1 MTSFTCEALGRLFPA
16 PIFPG
21 PLALRVP
28 SADQQL
34 WAPRTRATP
43 SPPAP
48 RRRTLRATRPSGG
61 CAHSGVSAELLRGP
75 MVTEGDAVAVTTR
88 GQPPERLCPSPL
100 RCPQDECAKRAG

>member
-21 PLALRVP
+21 PLALRVS

-43 SPPAP
+43 SPRPPGAGPCVPLAP
-48 RRRTLRATRPSGG
+48 RAAARTVGFPQSCSG
-61 CAHSGVSAELLRGP
+61 ARW
-75 MVTEGDAVAVTTR
+75 
-88 GQPPERLCPSPL
+88 
-100 RCPQDECAKRAG
+100 